1 MLDLPQHRDP
11 CTIRQVVGEIKCQRA
26 HRTLIP
32 MPRQNPSVQR
42 QSSDPLETYC
52 SGPFFPLFFKRK
64 GRRKVGRKKKR
75 EGKEKEGRG
84 GGGGAEE
91 ELEGTTEVYIDQPVR
106 LLLFFEEDGDSA
118 CI

>member
-1 MLDLPQHRDP
+1 M
-11 CTIRQVVGEIKCQRA
+11 
-26 HRTLIP
+26 
-32 MPRQNPSVQR
+32 
-42 QSSDPLETYC
+42 
-52 SGPFFPLFFKRK
+52 
-64 GRRKVGRKKKR
+64 GRKKKR